1 VALTGVHTTLGLRLA
16 SRLAAMPDGPDVL
29 ALDRRRPL
37 ALPRDVR
44 FEAVDLS
51 RLASEKRLVQAL
63 ESAGVEALVHLAFRH
78 VPTADHDSDRAL
90 ETLGSR
96 HCLAAVAE
104 AGVRRFVMASST
116 MTYGPRPDNPNFLTE
131 SHPLHGHP
139 DAHCVENRVEVE
151 RMVERWSAEHDEVD
165 VCVLRG
171 CWVVGPHTRDHVT
184 RHLTRG
190 TVPVVLGFDP
200 LLQLVHEDDWLHAF
214 EVAILE
220 GVQGIFN
227 VVGSGVEPLS
237 KLLRSAGRRLLPLPS
252 PLIEGAGSLL
262 GTPSP
267 GDPAKGFYDY
277 LRYLW
282 VADGSLGWSTF
293 GEPLYS
299 TQEAWA
305 SLVGAERP
313 RRSA

>member
-1 VALTGVHTTLGLRLA
+1 
-16 SRLAAMPDGPDVL
+16 
-29 ALDRRRPL
+29 
-37 ALPRDVR
+37 
-44 FEAVDLS
+44 
-51 RLASEKRLVQAL
+51 
-63 ESAGVEALVHLAFRH
+63 
-78 VPTADHDSDRAL
+78 
-90 ETLGSR
+90 
-96 HCLAAVAE
+96 
-104 AGVRRFVMASST
+104 
-116 MTYGPRPDNPNFLTE
+116 MTYGPRPENPNFLTE

-151 RMVERWSAEHDEVD
+151 RMVDRWSEEHDEID

-171 CWVVGPHTRDHVT
+171 CWIVGPNTQDHVT
-184 RHLTRG
+184 RHLTRA

-214 EVAILE
+214 EVATLE
-220 GVQGIFN
+220 GARGVFN

-252 PLIEGAGSLL
+252 ALIDGAGSLL

-282 VADGSLGWSTF
+282 VADGALGWSTF
-293 GEPLYS
+293 GEPLFS

>member
-78 VPTADHDSDRAL
+78 VPTADHDSDR
-90 ETLGSR
+90 
-96 HCLAAVAE
+96 
-104 AGVRRFVMASST
+104 
-116 MTYGPRPDNPNFLTE
+116 E